1 MIAVAVQD
9 DRVRGDDRRVQEVRG
24 KCFALLRKVARK
36 PDSIMSQRTRGV
48 AMGQILGCVVPE
60 EEVAAQGN
68 DREASERVSEHG
80 ARASAS
86 QVRRYHDGNLTL
98 L

>member
-60 EEVAAQGN
+60 EEEAAQGE
-68 DREASERVSEHG
+68 DREASEHG

-86 QVRRYHDGNLTL
+86 QVRRHHDGNLTL